1 MSFLGD
7 QRQYLAT
14 EKSHPGVFLFS
25 GLSYFYEC
33 SPRAAVPW
41 LLLAPPTPRAH
52 QLLCSVAWVP
62 RMQEK
67 KLSTLQRMSQGG
79 VGCCV
84 KCEILKELVINAAP
98 PPTLCCPP
106 R

>member
-41 LLLAPPTPRAH
+41 LLLAPPTPQGPSTFVQGCLGTTDAGEETQYPAEDEPGRSGM
-52 QLLCSVAWVP
+52 LCEV
-62 RMQEK
+62 
-67 KLSTLQRMSQGG
+67 
-79 VGCCV
+79 
-84 KCEILKELVINAAP
+84 
-98 PPTLCCPP
+98 
-106 R
+106 